1 MRKLVLFII
10 ACLITISI
18 QAQEHLRF
26 MGIELKGTITNF
38 QTKLQSKGLK
48 VSPLSREQPN
58 GVRVFEG
65 NFSGTDAY
73 IYVFYNE
80 KTKEVYRAK
89 AVIMREGKDLIEQ
102 LMQKFETKLD
112 TKYGTINKYS
122 ELIEDEYMQKFT
134 QHGYIVPNGTI
145 TLFITSTSYIAQS
158 TFFLHIDYT
167 DKDNS
172 NKNTQEE
179 MDDL

>member
-1 MRKLVLFII
+1 MRKLVFFII

-102 LMQKFETKLD
+102 LMQKF
-112 TKYGTINKYS
+112 
-122 ELIEDEYMQKFT
+122 T